1 MNLFIITGTSRGIGY
16 AIANQALQQ
25 ADAKVLG
32 IARTN
37 SISSP
42 NYRFIKADFT
52 SIEEVNA
59 IVFPPDEGFSKITL
73 INNAGMLGDVNRLG
87 ELAIKS
93 IADTIAVNITAPA
106 ILMNRFLNA
115 YAQSNAQKV
124 IINISSG
131 AGRKAISSW
140 SVYCTTK
147 AAIDMLSE
155 TAQQEQIELGAN
167 TKVFSVAPGVVD
179 TAMQTGIR
187 SVEKTRFS
195 QLDRFV
201 ELKQKGLLSSP
212 ESIAEKLLLLVNH
225 PQKFSEVILDVRKF

>member
-1 MNLFIITGTSRGIGY
+1 MNLFIITGTSRGIGF

-37 SISSP
+37 SISNP
-42 NYRFIKADFT
+42 RFSFQKVDLANAD
-52 SIEEVNA
+52 EVNA
-59 IVFPPDEGFSKITL
+59 VVFPPDEGFSKITL

-87 ELAIKS
+87 ALAPQS
-93 IADTIAVNITAPA
+93 IANTIAVNLTAPT
-106 ILMNRFLNA
+106 ILMNRFLSA
-115 YAQSNAQKV
+115 YAQSKGQKV
-124 IINISSG
+124 IVNISSG

-155 TAQQEQIELGAN
+155 AAQQEQIEQGTS
-167 TKVFSVAPGVVD
+167 TKIFSVAPGVVD
-179 TAMQTGIR
+179 TAMQAGIR
-187 SVEKTRFS
+187 SVEKANFS

-201 ELKQKGLLSSP
+201 ELKQKGLLASP
-212 ESIAEKLLLLVNH
+212 ESIAEKLLLLVEH
-225 PQKFSEVILDVRKF
+225 PQKFSEVIFDVRKF